1 MNANTVAHI
10 IRKQDYPQN
19 YIQKGFDHMAKKR
32 IVMALGHDALGTN
45 LPEQKKSVAATAKL
59 IADFIQ
65 NGWQVAVVHSNAPQV
80 GMIHTAMNELCS
92 NHEGEGYTP
101 APMSVCSAMS
111 QGYIGYDLQN
121 GIRSALLKR
130 GIYKPV
136 STVLTQV
143 MVDPYDESFY
153 NPVKKIG
160 RYMTRAQADAEEAKG
175 NYVTE
180 VSGKGW
186 QRIVSAPK
194 PVGIV
199 EIDTIRTLM
208 DADQIVI
215 SCGGGGIPVMEQGCE
230 LRGASAVIEKD
241 LVSGLLAKEIDAD
254 VLMILTD
261 VEQVSLNYG
270 KADEAPLSHMSVEEA
285 EKYAE
290 EGQFGTS
297 SMLPKIDAALSFL
310 KAGKNRSAI
319 ITTMAKAEDAVNG
332 KAGTTIE

>member
-1 MNANTVAHI
+1 
-10 IRKQDYPQN
+10 
-19 YIQKGFDHMAKKR
+19 MAKKR

-45 LPEQKKSVAATAKL
+45 LPEQKKAVAATSKL

-92 NHEGEGYTP
+92 NHEDEGYTP

-180 VSGKGW
+180 VSG
-186 QRIVSAPK
+186 PK

>member
-1 MNANTVAHI
+1 
-10 IRKQDYPQN
+10 
-19 YIQKGFDHMAKKR
+19 
-32 IVMALGHDALGTN
+32 
-45 LPEQKKSVAATAKL
+45 
-59 IADFIQ
+59 
-65 NGWQVAVVHSNAPQV
+65 
-80 GMIHTAMNELCS
+80 
-92 NHEGEGYTP
+92 
-101 APMSVCSAMS
+101 MS

-270 KADEAPLSHMSVEEA
+270 NADEAPLSHMSVEEA

-290 EGQFGTS
+290 EVQFGTS

>member
-1 MNANTVAHI
+1 MNANTVAQTVLSQIH
-10 IRKQDYPQN
+10 K
-19 YIQKGFDHMAKKR
+19 QKGFDHMAKKR

-45 LPEQKKSVAATAKL
+45 LPEQKKAVAATSKL

-92 NHEGEGYTP
+92 NHEDEGYTP

-160 RYMTRAQADAEEAKG
+160 RYMTRTQADAEEAKG

-215 SCGGGGIPVMEQGCE
+215 SCGGGGIPVMDQGCE

>member
-1 MNANTVAHI
+1 
-10 IRKQDYPQN
+10 
-19 YIQKGFDHMAKKR
+19 
-32 IVMALGHDALGTN
+32 MALGHDALGTN
-45 LPEQKKSVAATAKL
+45 LPEQKKAVAATSKL

-92 NHEGEGYTP
+92 NHEDEGYTP

-270 KADEAPLSHMSVEEA
+270 NADEAPLSHMSVEEA

>member
-1 MNANTVAHI
+1 
-10 IRKQDYPQN
+10 
-19 YIQKGFDHMAKKR
+19 
-32 IVMALGHDALGTN
+32 
-45 LPEQKKSVAATAKL
+45 
-59 IADFIQ
+59 
-65 NGWQVAVVHSNAPQV
+65 
-80 GMIHTAMNELCS
+80 
-92 NHEGEGYTP
+92 
-101 APMSVCSAMS
+101 MS

-160 RYMTRAQADAEEAKG
+160 RYMTRAEADAEEAKG

-180 VSGKGW
+180 VPGKGW

-208 DADQIVI
+208 DADQIVV

-270 KADEAPLSHMSVEEA
+270 KADEIPLSHMTVEEA

-310 KAGKNRSAI
+310 KAGKGRSAI
-319 ITTMAKAEDAVNG
+319 ITTMVKAEEAVNG

>member
-1 MNANTVAHI
+1 
-10 IRKQDYPQN
+10 
-19 YIQKGFDHMAKKR
+19 MAKKR

-45 LPEQKKSVAATAKL
+45 LPEQKKAVAATSKL

-92 NHEGEGYTP
+92 NHEDEGYTP

-121 GIRSALLKR
+121 SIRSALLKR

>member
-1 MNANTVAHI
+1 
-10 IRKQDYPQN
+10 
-19 YIQKGFDHMAKKR
+19 MAKKR

-45 LPEQKKSVAATAKL
+45 LPEQKKAMAATSKL

-92 NHEGEGYTP
+92 NHEDEGYTP